1 MLEFCVGSFSSAGLQ
16 FNVEKC
22 IATICGT
29 NLFVPKC
36 LGMFG
41 VDMIWCDALRYLGIK
56 FLFGKDIKADISE
69 RLRKFTTA
77 VVGMLREPMYGY
89 KMFMLM

>member
-1 MLEFCVGSFSSAGLQ
+1 MLDFCVGSFSSAGLQ

-22 IATICGT
+22 IVTICGT

-36 LGMFG
+36 LSMFG
-41 VDMIWCDALRYLGIK
+41 VDMIWCDVLRYLGIK

-69 RLRKFTTA
+69 RSRKFTTA
-77 VVGMLREPMYGY
+77 VVGMFREPMYGN
-89 KMFMLM
+89 KMSMLI